1 MKNQHKIKLAAW
13 VDSSTRFRSLG
24 MTCRGVVPF
33 CPHGL
38 YLRRCRNGTQAVPYG
53 YAGWWYR
60 STAQVAFGTQ
70 RAGRLPP
77 LQQRTMLFCI
87 LRTKNKDRNV
97 KNAALWNKFDC
108 RVVLCAESQNQ
119 LIASG
124 NHTFIPSADLP
135 PLQPFVHQYT
145 QCSGDDPSPSNVEN
159 TTCADERNH
168 LPTCHPEGA
177 KASRGIYPSG
187 KLYLVLVISAT

>member
-1 MKNQHKIKLAAW
+1 MTFATHPERH
-13 VDSSTRFRSLG
+13 TGRSL
-24 MTCRGVVPF
+24 RLRWLVVPF
-33 CPHGL
+33 NCTG
-38 YLRRCRNGTQAVPYG
+38 CIWNA
-53 YAGWWYR
+53 AGGQIAAP
-60 STAQVAFGTQ
+60 TATYNA
-70 RAGRLPP
+70 
-77 LQQRTMLFCI
+77 FCI

-97 KNAALWNKFDC
+97 KNAVLWNKFGC

-177 KASRGIYPSG
+177 NASRGIYPSG
-187 KLYLVLVISAT
+187 KL